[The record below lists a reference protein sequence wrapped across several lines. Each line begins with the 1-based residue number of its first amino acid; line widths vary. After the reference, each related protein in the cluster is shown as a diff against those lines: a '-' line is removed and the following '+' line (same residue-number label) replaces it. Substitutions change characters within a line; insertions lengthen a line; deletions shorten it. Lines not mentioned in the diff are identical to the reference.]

1 MKKKRSK
8 GVVIFAV
15 MYLALA
21 LLFLIG
27 VIDISNA
34 LVSFDKIVNIK
45 GSISLHPQVNLYFN
59 ELHLAVVTFVKLIAV
74 YLTGIGIMSI
84 LFTLM
89 AGIGFFRLSNRMRRL
104 ILFMNSLYIV
114 LIVIVPSFCGGL
126 ASLLLHGRGYDN
138 PLLMSLFLVAVIGFF
153 ISSTYFFSRAQVKE
167 QFKKVS

>member
-1 MKKKRSK
+1 
-8 GVVIFAV
+8 
-15 MYLALA
+15 
-21 LLFLIG
+21 
-27 VIDISNA
+27 
-34 LVSFDKIVNIK
+34 
-45 GSISLHPQVNLYFN
+45 
-59 ELHLAVVTFVKLIAV
+59 
-74 YLTGIGIMSI
+74 

-126 ASLLLHGRGYDN
+126 SSLLLHGRYYDN
-138 PLLMSLFLVAVIGFF
+138 PLLMSLFLVSVIGFF